1 MNERNG
7 KAVLKATSKVATRQS
22 YRHAR
27 NGRPPKPQADGNDF
41 TRKVRNVSRAL
52 ERMQS
57 SMISMMGPSMTSTP
71 CLSLHRDL
79 VQYLADEA
87 LHLSASRKFAK
98 EESRRGDHYRLQ
110 GVHSGPRRSIQAQ
123 RVLIIAPEDTVS
135 GSERPGMVMI
145 DVDLRKQH
153 WATARGK
160 F

>member
-1 MNERNG
+1 MPETAARLNRRRI
-7 KAVLKATSKVATRQS
+7 SRQRLYEES
-22 YRHAR
+22 QKRIACAGAYAELYDKHDGTVTDIHAMS
-27 NGRPPKPQADGNDF
+27 
-41 TRKVRNVSRAL
+41 SR
-52 ERMQS
+52 
-57 SMISMMGPSMTSTP
+57 

-110 GVHSGPRRSIQAQ
+110 GVHSGPGRSIQAQ
-123 RVLIIAPEDTVS
+123 RVLIIAPEDAVS

-153 WATARGK
+153 WATARGE